1 MELKKSDIIPNK
13 EPGRN
18 VGTAGFSL
26 IEISI
31 VLVIIGIL
39 VSVSIAG
46 LNIVRNVQA
55 DKVVVWVRGWEQSML
70 SFLDRRGR
78 FAGDADRDGIITGQ
92 ALAEL
97 ATAGLQ
103 NLPSESIIYVST
115 PLVMHIGKS
124 GGDDPR
130 NVIVITCLDT
140 EHLFADTDLIAIE
153 AIDTRIDG
161 SADSSSG
168 LVRGY
173 EKVTLDGNGT
183 VTSLDSSVDAYDEAV
198 ALAYFFDRPP
208 ADEDG
213 FLYYD
218 PFDSQ
223 KQMDAATTHG
233 EASNWTV
240 NDDGTLNATGN
251 GYALVGDASWDD
263 YTVSADISLAD
274 GMKGAALLYRASS
287 DNTYYPVGYGVQIDN
302 TIGNKIV
309 LRQYNG
315 AGGEEKLAEVD
326 YPEGFDPTASNTV
339 TVKVSGNTHV
349 VSINGE
355 VVITYTD
362 DKGTIYSSGQVGFRT
377 WDSNEATMDNL
388 TVSAN

>member
-1 MELKKSDIIPNK
+1 MEHKKSDIIPEK

-78 FAGDADRDGIITGQ
+78 FAGDDDRDGIITGQ
-92 ALAEL
+92 VMAEL

-103 NLPSESIIYVST
+103 NLPSESIIYAST
-115 PLVMHIGKS
+115 PFVMHIGNS

-130 NVIVITCLDT
+130 NVLVVTCSDT
-140 EHLFADTDLIAIE
+140 ERLFTDTDLIAIE
-153 AIDTRIDG
+153 AIDTKIDG
-161 SADSSSG
+161 STDSSSG

-173 EKVTLDGNGT
+173 GEVTLDGNGT

-223 KQMDAATTHG
+223 EQMDAATKYYG
-233 EASNWTV
+233 AKNWTV
-240 NDDGTLNATGN
+240 NDDGA
-251 GYALVGDASWDD
+251 
-263 YTVSADISLAD
+263 
-274 GMKGAALLYRASS
+274 
-287 DNTYYPVGYGVQIDN
+287 
-302 TIGNKIV
+302 
-309 LRQYNG
+309 
-315 AGGEEKLAEVD
+315 
-326 YPEGFDPTASNTV
+326 
-339 TVKVSGNTHV
+339 
-349 VSINGE
+349 
-355 VVITYTD
+355 
-362 DKGTIYSSGQVGFRT
+362 
-377 WDSNEATMDNL
+377 
-388 TVSAN
+388 